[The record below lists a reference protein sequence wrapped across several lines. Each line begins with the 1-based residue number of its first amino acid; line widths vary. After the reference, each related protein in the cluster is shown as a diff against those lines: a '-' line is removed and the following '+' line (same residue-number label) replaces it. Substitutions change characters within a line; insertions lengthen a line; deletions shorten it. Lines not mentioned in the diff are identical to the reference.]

1 MVRCKHE
8 VNKMPMTEKQKAAR
22 DKYDKENMAY
32 QTVKV
37 QKELLAEF
45 KSLCQANGDR
55 VNTILR
61 EAMEKY
67 VEEHRPI

>member
-8 VNKMPMTEKQKAAR
+8 VSGMAMSEAKKRANEKYK
-22 DKYDKENMAY
+22 KEHSAY
-32 QTVKV
+32 QSVCV
-37 QKELLAEF
+37 SKELLSEF

-61 EAMEKY
+61 EAMERY
-67 VEEHRPI
+67 VEEHRQG

>member
-8 VNKMPMTEKQKAAR
+8 VSSMAMSEAKKKANK
-22 DKYDKENMAY
+22 KYDRENMAY
-32 QTVKV
+32 QSVCV
-37 QKELLAEF
+37 RKELLAEF